1 MKYVTSK
8 QLHSDFS
15 PFIKKRFRI
24 PQWKLI
30 EKQHKH
36 QISDS
41 KVKGNINPILQ
52 DVIM

>member
-1 MKYVTSK
+1 M
-8 QLHSDFS
+8 
-15 PFIKKRFRI
+15 

-52 DVIM
+52 DVIMEPAKFKKRWL